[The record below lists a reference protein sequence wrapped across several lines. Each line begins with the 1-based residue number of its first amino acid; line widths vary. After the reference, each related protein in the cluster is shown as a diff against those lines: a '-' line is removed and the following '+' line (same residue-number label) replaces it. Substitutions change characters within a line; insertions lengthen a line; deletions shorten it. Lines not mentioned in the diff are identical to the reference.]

1 MTTVTVTVTAT
12 ALARRTR
19 EILDEVIVRGEAIA
33 IERNSQVIA
42 QIVPAQRPMTAV
54 QALAG
59 LRPILRPEQGKNWLR
74 DSRDGFDENIGDPWA

>member
-1 MTTVTVTVTAT
+1 MTTVSAT

-19 EILDEVIVRGEAIA
+19 EILDEVIMRGEAIA
-33 IERNSQVIA
+33 IERNSQIIA

-59 LRPILRPEQGKNWLR
+59 LRPILRPEQGQNWLR
-74 DSRDGFDENIGDPWA
+74 DSRGDFDESIGDPWA